1 MEGLA
6 VLGATGSIGL
16 NTLDVASRHP
26 RQFKVVALSAHRD
39 IEGMVTLCLRHSP
52 RYAVMGDAATAAT
65 LSRRLAEKKST
76 VEVLHGADGLKA
88 IACLDE
94 VSYVMAGIV
103 GAAGLLPTL
112 AAVRAGKRVLLANK
126 EPLVMAGPLFMQAL
140 AEANGVLLPVDSEH
154 NAIFQCLPSGY
165 RCGVAPVG
173 VRRIILTASGGPFR
187 ETPLAALADVTAEQ
201 AVRHPNWVMGP
212 KISVDSATMINKG
225 LELIEASWLFGMPSS
240 QIEVMLHPQSVIHS
254 LVEFTDGSQLAQLG
268 QPDMRIPIANALAW
282 PKRMNSGAAPLDLAS
297 LGRLDFAELDGARYP
312 CLGLARQALEVGGN
326 APIILNAANEVAVA
340 AFLDQRI
347 GFAGIPEVIERC
359 LQLAGKS
366 PPGDGSVLE
375 QILAV
380 DAWARQMAGEQL
392 MQTQQRAT
400 HV

>member
-26 RQFKVVALSAHRD
+26 GQFKVVALSAHRD
-39 IEGMVTLCLRHSP
+39 IEGMITLCLRHRP
-52 RYAVMGDAATAAT
+52 RYAVMGDAITAAT

-76 VEVLHGADGLKA
+76 VEVLHGADGLKE

-140 AEANGVLLPVDSEH
+140 TETNGVLLPVDSEH
-154 NAIFQCLPSGY
+154 NAIFQCLPCGY

-187 ETPLAALADVTAEQ
+187 ETPLAALADVTADQ

-282 PKRMNSGAAPLDLAS
+282 PKRMSSGAAPLDLAR

-366 PPGDGSVLE
+366 PPGDGSMLE

-380 DAWARQMAGEQL
+380 DAWARQIAGEQL